1 MSPYAHMRLWLSTAF
16 LQWSFSQYL
25 FPSIL
30 NTWLQYSPFSWTMHF
45 ASKQNWVRAVNIQSM
60 KFDRKEF
67 EYSQTISKP
76 KWLLLVLKTIQL
88 ITVISLKT
96 YLLILVLLFLL
107 YSVLDLCQE
116 LAEPVSIHPL
126 EPCQEGRRTISI
138 LPMRKQWL
146 DDVSNT
152 FEFGFICLTPQ
163 SLILNYSKRFLSFPN
178 FTGPKGERHM
188 VWFRGYLKDCPS
200 ALKIP
205 LLQEGFSG
213 KPWTLGP

>member
-30 NTWLQYSPFSWTMHF
+30 NTWLQFSPFSWTTYF

-88 ITVISLKT
+88 ITVMSLKT

-116 LAEPVSIHPL
+116 LAEPIVCQFILQNPVRKAGTPSPFYRWENSGSTMLVIYLNSVS
-126 EPCQEGRRTISI
+126 SA
-138 LPMRKQWL
+138 WL
-146 DDVSNT
+146 HS
-152 FEFGFICLTPQ
+152 
-163 SLILNYSKRFLSFPN
+163 LSF
-178 FTGPKGERHM
+178 
-188 VWFRGYLKDCPS
+188 
-200 ALKIP
+200 
-205 LLQEGFSG
+205 
-213 KPWTLGP
+213 